1 MQKKIL
7 ENNNNFLTL
16 FKVIWCWVDV
26 PPKIISPHPQWNM
39 FLSTK
44 ILGKIDDNTH

>member
-16 FKVIWCWVDV
+16 FKVIWCWVHV
-26 PPKIISPHPQWNM
+26 PPKIISPHHQWNM
-39 FLSTK
+39 SLSKK
-44 ILGKIDDNTH
+44 ILGKIDNRH